1 MTEKQIEKMMKSLDL
16 TRDEA
21 IALIKEDEQ
30 VDKMTTKEV
39 NSDLTAEQKKVIKD
53 ATKTTSKKRAPSKRE
68 RKVDE
73 TKKVLLEQIQSML
86 KTLGIEDVTMKT
98 ETELN
103 FPYEHEQYTLKLIKH
118 RAPKAPKQGAF
129 LVLK

>member
-21 IALIKEDEQ
+21 IALIQEDEQ
-30 VDKMTTKEV
+30 VDKMSTKEV

-53 ATKTTSKKRAPSKRE
+53 ATKTTSKPHKKVKRE

-73 TKKVLLEQIQSML
+73 TKKVLLECIEHALADEFDITASMENEVAL
-86 KTLGIEDVTMKT
+86 HFVFKNEKYD
-98 ETELN
+98 
-103 FPYEHEQYTLKLIKH
+103 LKLIKH
-118 RAPKAPKQGAF
+118 REPKAPK
-129 LVLK
+129 

>member
-118 RAPKAPKQGAF
+118 RAPKAPK
-129 LVLK
+129 

>member
-53 ATKTTSKKRAPSKRE
+53 ATKTTSKPHKKVQRE

-73 TKKVLLEQIQSML
+73 TKKGILMVLADALEE
-86 KTLGIEDVTMKT
+86 LGIKAEMENEVALHFGYDGA
-98 ETELN
+98 
-103 FPYEHEQYTLKLIKH
+103 QYDLKLIKH
-118 RAPKAPKQGAF
+118 RPPKAPK
-129 LVLK
+129 

>member
-73 TKKVLLEQIQSML
+73 TKKALLEQIQSML
-86 KTLGIEDVTMKT
+86 KTLGIEDVAMKT

-118 RAPKAPKQGAF
+118 RAPKAPK
-129 LVLK
+129 